1 MHLRLFKIIT
11 FALIAFAANATN
23 AQKVKQPKIT
33 DTTWEKPYVPFRI
46 AGNLYYVG
54 SYDLGS
60 YLIVTSQGNV
70 LINTGVASSGK
81 QIEKN
86 IKKLGFKPA
95 DTKILLTTQAHYD
108 HMGAMAFI
116 KNKTHAKMM
125 VDEGDAQVLKD
136 GGRSDYAFGRK
147 DCLFEPVKPDVLL
160 HNGDTVSLGGMQ
172 ITMLHHPGHTK
183 GSCSFLFTVKDER
196 RSWKVLIA
204 NMPSIVID
212 KPFKDVTNYPNI
224 ASDYGYTLKAMKNI
238 KFDIWLASHASQFK
252 LQSKH
257 KPGDAYNP
265 SAFVDQAGYDQAING
280 YQQTYDE
287 KLKED
292 K

>member
-1 MHLRLFKIIT
+1 MHLRLFKIII

-23 AQKVKQPKIT
+23 AQKVEQPKIT
-33 DTTWEKPYVPFRI
+33 DTTWEKPYEPFRI

-60 YLIVTSQGNV
+60 YLISTSEGNI
-70 LINTGVASSGK
+70 LINTGVAGSGK
-81 QIEKN
+81 QIENN

-95 DTKILLTTQAHYD
+95 DTKILLTTQAHFD

-116 KNKTHAKMM
+116 KKKTRAKMM

-147 DCLFEPVKPDVLL
+147 GCLFEPVKPDVLL
-160 HNGDTVSLGGMQ
+160 HNGDTIKLGNMQ
-172 ITMLHHPGHTK
+172 IVMLHHPGHTK
-183 GSCSFLFTVKDER
+183 GSCSFLFTVKDEQ

-212 KPFKDVTNYPNI
+212 KPFKEVTNYPSISN
-224 ASDYGYTLKAMKNI
+224 DYGYTLEAMKNI

-265 SAFVDQAGYDQAING
+265 AAFADQAGYDKAING

-287 KLKED
+287 KLKE
-292 K
+292 